1 MNWLKAML
9 LMVVL
14 GAILY
19 GVNLV
24 LNKTAPVESPGN
36 NGAWTG
42 TDGSPTPPVESHGT
56 AGMNVPPPAVPSA
69 YNQPPAG
76 QSAYGS
82 GNNSPPNSPTA
93 GAANVPP
100 PAAPSGYQASVY
112 QPASPPIV
120 NPDPPHASIPATT
133 VGLTNSTPS
142 PTSPPEAPSS
152 SSGSADFASTMDSVM
167 TTLHDG
173 RLAEGLQ
180 RLTLLYD
187 APQLSP
193 DQSKQL
199 NDLLGR
205 LAGTVVYSRQHLLL
219 PPYEIKPG
227 DSLETIANEYQV
239 PARLLAKIN
248 GIGDPDHLTPGNQLK
263 VIRGPFMALV
273 SLNKR
278 EVTLVVQQC
287 YAGRFKL
294 TGVGRDAATLNGN
307 FKVER
312 KETGK
317 GERPFIGFG
326 GGFTFLDGSDPTTA
340 DNPRGL
346 VLNASDAADLFDIL
360 SVGSIIV
367 VR

>member
-1 MNWLKAML
+1 VNWLKAML

-36 NGAWTG
+36 NGAWTS
-42 TDGSPTPPVESHGT
+42 TDGPMTPPVANHGT
-56 AGMNVPPPAVPSA
+56 VGTNATPGPAPSA
-69 YNQPPAG
+69 YSQPPAG
-76 QSAYGS
+76 QSAYS
-82 GNNSPPNSPTA
+82 SANNAMPIPATGGTA
-93 GAANVPP
+93 SVPP
-100 PAAPSGYQASVY
+100 PASPTGYQAGVY

-120 NPDPPHASIPATT
+120 NSDPPHASIPATT
-133 VGLTNSTPS
+133 VGLTTGTPS
-142 PTSPPEAPSS
+142 GASPAETPSS
-152 SSGSADFASTMDSVM
+152 PSGSPDFATTMDGVM
-167 TTLHDG
+167 ATLRDG
-173 RLAEGLQ
+173 KLAEGLQ
-180 RLTLLYD
+180 QLTRVYD
-187 APQLSP
+187 APQLNL

-227 DSLETIANEYQV
+227 DRLETIANQYQV
-239 PARLLAKIN
+239 PAGLLAKIN

-312 KETGK
+312 KDTGN
-317 GERPFIGFG
+317 GGPTISFG
-326 GGFTFLDGSDPTTA
+326 GGFTFLDGSNPSATD
-340 DNPRGL
+340 DPRGL
-346 VLNASDAADLFDIL
+346 VLSSSDAGDLFDIL
-360 SVGSIIV
+360 SVGSTIV